1 MADIPRQPIYVKY
14 WPRPWPQA
22 EFYYRVS
29 SIQLLRS
36 IYPPINQ
43 EIWSLPIQPS
53 RVYAQSYSSPYALI
67 VPPPIEKPVAQT
79 DWPRP
84 LIVTF
89 RATIWQL
96 NPSIAL
102 ITARTLI
109 PPQYDYPL
117 PPQLQTSISIRTWIQ
132 QGIKEAPLAVPFS
145 QSSWPLPQRP
155 PIVYAQ
161 SYSTPYALTVVVVV
175 NPFSQTDWPTP
186 KQPPRIYAQAR
197 HAFPPLLHSVYPP
210 INLEIWPPP
219 IQPHRVYAQNYS
231 TNFQLLSSIAPPNR
245 LSDWPQIIQPYRVY
259 ARSYAPSLALTFVQP
274 VPFVQSNW
282 PNPIEPYRVYAQNR
296 RADIRLIHSIKP
308 FTQTDWPRAKLTFGG
323 KTWTQ
328 GPVALQLQQ
337 PFAQDDWPTPIQPYR
352 VYAIVRRAD
361 IGLLHSIQPPNEQ
374 SAWPVPTQPPRVY
387 AKSHGIPGT
396 LLTPPAVPINQDTWP
411 TPTPPPR
418 VYAET
423 RRADIG
429 LLRSIKPPNRQID
442 WPLPKLVRR
451 LGETIAQPPH
461 LAMLAKPFNQPDWPN
476 PKQVLLPTSAQG
488 WINRVNLALQ
498 IAALP
503 NNQFDW
509 PIPKPSRLPNDRRT
523 YVQAA
528 PILLGIPEQPKPIK
542 QDQWPIPI
550 QPVFPFWTRQFGQGA
565 WPTIGLVPP
574 PLPPVPRIPTEQRF
588 RSPLQDDDTRPDVPD
603 QRRPGVSAIR
613 RQPNESPSSARDKSW
628 RYE

>member
-36 IYPPINQ
+36 VFPPINQ
-43 EIWSLPIQPS
+43 EIWPPPIQPY

-67 VPPPIEKPVAQT
+67 VPPPIEKPIAQT
-79 DWPRP
+79 DWPLP
-84 LIVTF
+84 LAIAF
-89 RATIWQL
+89 RSDTTWQF

-102 ITARTLI
+102 IAAPTPTLI

-117 PPQLQTSISIRTWIQ
+117 PPQIQIPISTRTWIQ
-132 QGIKEAPLAVPFS
+132 QGIKEAPLAIPFN
-145 QSSWPLPQRP
+145 QD
-155 PIVYAQ
+155 
-161 SYSTPYALTVVVVV
+161 
-175 NPFSQTDWPTP
+175 DWPIP
-186 KQPPRIYAQAR
+186 KQPYRVYAEAR
-197 HAFPPLLHSVYPP
+197 SAFPPLLHSIYPP
-210 INLEIWPPP
+210 INLEIWPSA
-219 IQPHRVYAQNYS
+219 IQPYRVYAQSYS
-231 TNFQLLSSIAPPNR
+231 TNFRLLSSIAPPNR

-282 PNPIEPYRVYAQNR
+282 PNPIRPYRVYAEAR
-296 RADIRLIHSIKP
+296 SAFVDLLRSVKP
-308 FTQTDWPRAKLTFGG
+308 FEQDDWPRPKLTFGG

-374 SAWPVPTQPPRVY
+374 SDWPVPTQPPRVY
-387 AKSHGIPGT
+387 AKSYGT
-396 LLTPPAVPINQDTWP
+396 PSTLFTAPVKPPHQDDWPKPI
-411 TPTPPPR
+411 PPPR

-429 LLRSIKPPNRQID
+429 LLRSIKPPNNQTD

-451 LGETIAQPPH
+451 LGETIGQPPH
-461 LAMLAKPFNQPDWPN
+461 PAMLAKPFNQPDWPN

-498 IAALP
+498 IAPLP
-503 NNQFDW
+503 KNQFDW
-509 PIPKPSRLPNDRRT
+509 PIPKPSRPPNDRRT

-542 QDQWPIPI
+542 QDQWPVPI

-574 PLPPVPRIPTEQRF
+574 PLPPVPRVPTEQRF

-613 RQPNESPSSARDKSW
+613 RPPNESPSSARDKSW

>member
-29 SIQLLRS
+29 SIPLLRS
-36 IYPPINQ
+36 GFPPINQ
-43 EIWSLPIQPS
+43 EIWPVPVQLPRI
-53 RVYAQSYSSPYALI
+53 YAQSFSSPYALT
-67 VPPPIEKPVAQT
+67 Q
-79 DWPRP
+79 
-84 LIVTF
+84 
-89 RATIWQL
+89 
-96 NPSIAL
+96 IA
-102 ITARTLI
+102 APTLI

-117 PPQLQTSISIRTWIQ
+117 PPQIQIPISIRTWIQ
-132 QGIKEAPLAVPFS
+132 QGIKEAPLAIPFS
-145 QSSWPLPQRP
+145 QEDWPLPRRLP
-155 PIVYAQ
+155 LVYAQ
-161 SYSTPYALTVVVVV
+161 SYSTSYVLTVVA
-175 NPFSQTDWPTP
+175 NPFSQTDWPAP
-186 KQPPRIYAQAR
+186 KQLPRVYAEPR
-197 HAFPPLLHSVYPP
+197 SAFPPLLHSVYPP

-219 IQPHRVYAQNYS
+219 IQPYRVYAQSYS

-245 LSDWPQIIQPYRVY
+245 LSDWPQIILPYRVY
-259 ARSYAPSLALTFVQP
+259 ARSYAPSLALTFIQP

-282 PNPIEPYRVYAQNR
+282 PNPIRPYRVYAEVR
-296 RADIRLIHSIKP
+296 SAFIDLLRSVKP
-308 FTQTDWPRAKLTFGG
+308 FVQTDWPRPKLTFGG

-337 PFAQDDWPTPIQPYR
+337 PFAQDIWPTPIQPYR

-374 SAWPVPTQPPRVY
+374 SDWPVPTQPPRVY
-387 AKSHGIPGT
+387 AKSYGT
-396 LLTPPAVPINQDTWP
+396 PSTLFTAPVKPPHQDDWPKPIS
-411 TPTPPPR
+411 PPR
-418 VYAET
+418 VYAES

-429 LLRSIKPPNRQID
+429 LLRSIKPPNRQLD

-461 LAMLAKPFNQPDWPN
+461 PAMLVKPFNQPDWPN

-498 IAALP
+498 IAPLP
-503 NNQFDW
+503 KNQFDW
-509 PIPKPSRLPNDRRT
+509 PIPKPSRPPNDRRT

-574 PLPPVPRIPTEQRF
+574 PLPPVPRVPTEQRF

-613 RQPNESPSSARDKSW
+613 RQPNESPSSAKDKSW